1 MAPPI
6 LAHSAHIIAEFLVH
20 SAAQCAATF
29 LAATTGEL

>member
-1 MAPPI
+1 MASPM
-6 LAHSAHIIAEFLVH
+6 LAHTTNIIAELLVH